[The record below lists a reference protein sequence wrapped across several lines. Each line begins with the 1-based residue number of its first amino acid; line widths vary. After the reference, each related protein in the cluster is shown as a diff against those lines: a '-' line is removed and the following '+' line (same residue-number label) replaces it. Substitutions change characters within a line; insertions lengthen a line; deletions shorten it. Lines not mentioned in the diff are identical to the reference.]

1 MPSGSADSAIHAFI
15 LHQGEF
21 SDLVL
26 FGGSWQEL
34 LSRLL
39 LIAGIFFYGL
49 VITRMRDHSDRRK
62 MHTELRANRERLE
75 REVADRTDELRSV
88 NELLHKEIIDRMR
101 TEEELYRSESFLST
115 IFDSFHDP
123 FSIVDRDYRIVKFN
137 DAYSRIK
144 NLPAKDLFGKKCYEA
159 LHGRNDVCNG
169 CVILKTFQ
177 SKDPC
182 AKEKQVRQANGTAIW
197 IEIYTYPIL
206 DQQRNVTHVVEYTR
220 DITDRKK
227 SEEEKKQLI
236 ENLNYLSTTDS
247 LTGLCNRRALT
258 ETLHY
263 EIERAQRYDTDLS
276 LILCDV
282 DKFKPIN
289 DTYGHAAGDAALQAV
304 SEALKTSLRTTDIL
318 GRYGGDEFMIILPE
332 TSLAGAKMLAEKVRL
347 AVSEIELSRCEK
359 RADRPFLKPRC
370 CKLLRT
376 CREHRHAGEARRFG
390 ALPVK
395 RRGQEQGVGYE
406 RIMFELQAGTT
417 MRWCGSSFSSK
428 QDQQW
433 MIQQRKYLEFLFFPS
448 GLAVFNILSTR
459 CLAFSTAFSTDNPW
473 DMNTVIAAES
483 THPVP

>member
-1 MPSGSADSAIHAFI
+1 MKDKQIIIAFSAIAALALWFADSAIHAFI
-15 LHQGEF
+15 LHQGTF

-39 LIAGIFFYGL
+39 LIAGVFVYG
-49 VITRMRDHSDRRK
+49 VAITMMRDHSDRK
-62 MHTELRANRERLE
+62 NMHAELRANRERLE

-123 FSIVDRDYRIVKFN
+123 FNIVDRDYRIVKFN

-144 NLPAKDLFGKKCYEA
+144 NLPAKDLLGKKCYEA
-159 LHGRNDVCNG
+159 HHGRSSVCDG
-169 CVILKTFQ
+169 CVVLKTFQ

-182 AKEKQVRQANGTAIW
+182 AKEKQVRQANGTMTW

-220 DITDRKK
+220 EITDRKK
-227 SEEEKKQLI
+227 SEEEKRQLI

-282 DKFKPIN
+282 DNFKPIN
-289 DTYGHAAGDAALQAV
+289 DTYGHTAGDAALRAV
-304 SEALKTSLRTTDIL
+304 SEALKTSLRKTDIL

-347 AVSEIELSRCEK
+347 AVSETELSV
-359 RADRPFLKPRC
+359 ANN
-370 CKLLRT
+370 
-376 CREHRHAGEARRFG
+376 
-390 ALPVK
+390 
-395 RRGQEQGVGYE
+395 E
-406 RIMFELQAGTT
+406 RISLSMSLGVAGCCAPLENIDTLV
-417 MRWCGSSFSSK
+417 RLADAALYLSK
-428 QDQQW
+428 QGG
-433 MIQQRKYLEFLFFPS
+433 RNK
-448 GLAVFNILSTR
+448 VSTMG
-459 CLAFSTAFSTDNPW
+459 S
-473 DMNTVIAAES
+473 
-483 THPVP
+483 

>member
-1 MPSGSADSAIHAFI
+1 MQKMKDKQKIIAFSVVAAVTLWAANSAIYAFI
-15 LHQGEF
+15 LHQGMF

-34 LSRLL
+34 FSRLF
-39 LIAGIFFYGL
+39 LIAGILAYGI
-49 VITRMRDHSDRRK
+49 VITKMRDGSDRRK
-62 MHTELRANRERLE
+62 MHAELRANRERLE
-75 REVADRTDELRSV
+75 REVAERTDELRSV
-88 NELLHKEIIDRMR
+88 NELLHKEIQDRTR
-101 TEEELYRSESFLST
+101 TEEELYRSECFLST

-123 FSIVDRDYRIVKFN
+123 FNIVDCDYRIVKFN

-144 NLPAKDLFGKKCYEA
+144 NMPAKDLFGKKCHEA
-159 LHGRNDVCNG
+159 LHERNSVCED
-169 CVILKTFQ
+169 CIIAKTFQ

-182 AKEKQVRQANGTAIW
+182 AKEKRVTQANGTEMW

-276 LILCDV
+276 LILCDI

-304 SEALKTSLRTTDIL
+304 SEALKTSLRKTDIL

-347 AVSEIELSRCEK
+347 AVSEI
-359 RADRPFLKPRC
+359 
-370 CKLLRT
+370 
-376 CREHRHAGEARRFG
+376 
-390 ALPVK
+390 ALPVANNK
-395 RRGQEQGVGYE
+395 RIGLSISLGV
-406 RIMFELQAGTT
+406 AGCCAPAESIDTLVRLADSALYT
-417 MRWCGSSFSSK
+417 SK
-428 QDQQW
+428 QGGRNKVSA
-433 MIQQRKYLEFLFFPS
+433 MSR
-448 GLAVFNILSTR
+448 
-459 CLAFSTAFSTDNPW
+459 
-473 DMNTVIAAES
+473 
-483 THPVP
+483 